1 MGSSKSATNR
11 DTQRTCLYTVAIIA
25 AVLRPHRG
33 REANIKY
40 IPDKPRWRSD
50 WLEREMGVFFRG
62 LPGPDTAGL
71 LAVNER
77 CVRLSDGLGPTSLES
92 SRTGPLTV
100 QHTEES
106 KEE

>member
-1 MGSSKSATNR
+1 
-11 DTQRTCLYTVAIIA
+11 
-25 AVLRPHRG
+25 
-33 REANIKY
+33 
-40 IPDKPRWRSD
+40 
-50 WLEREMGVFFRG
+50 MGVFFRG
-62 LPGPDTAGL
+62 LPGPEIAGL

-106 KEE
+106 KEEQGSAVAREWRERQCMVVDHHFFPTEQV